1 MVVLCCTS
9 RNQSDCIWW
18 SVLGDENL
26 VGILCR
32 TIHLAKK
39 ISKNGTLSSY
49 GGVLFD
55 LSHTASSRD
64 EKEY

>member
-1 MVVLCCTS
+1 MGSLCC
-9 RNQSDCIWW
+9 
-18 SVLGDENL
+18 
-26 VGILCR
+26 

-39 ISKNGTLSSY
+39 ISENGTLSSY

-64 EKEY
+64 EKKY

>member
-1 MVVLCCTS
+1 MVVLCCTF

-18 SVLGDENL
+18 SVLGDGNL
-26 VGILCR
+26 VGSLCC

-39 ISKNGTLSSY
+39 ISENGTLSSY

-64 EKEY
+64 EKKY